1 MPTMENSDANDV
13 AATCTW
19 ALRSEG
25 CACSSVSIVIV
36 HLELAFVDR
45 VLTSSGYA
53 I

>member
-1 MPTMENSDANDV
+1 MPTMENSDADDV
-13 AATCTW
+13 AATGTW

-25 CACSSVSIVIV
+25 CGCTSVSIVIAY
-36 HLELAFVDR
+36 LELAFVDR